1 MKRVVLVL
9 MAALLVLLVYP
20 STHPLAAS
28 SRSLSIDGP
37 TIIVSPRSITPPI
50 DLSGDDDDDDGD
62 ADGVAGTRNDKSTP
76 DTGSRFDPAT
86 RTQFMLM
93 YKMWWNFLIRMR

>member
-9 MAALLVLLVYP
+9 VAALLVLLVYP

-28 SRSLSIDGP
+28 SRSGGSDGP
-37 TIIVSPRSITPPI
+37 TIVVLPHSDIPPI
-50 DLSGDDDDDDGD
+50 DMSGDDDDEDGD
-62 ADGVAGTRNDKSTP
+62 ADDIAGTRGSKSNP
-76 DTGSRFDPAT
+76 GTGSIYDPGT

-93 YKMWWNFLIRMR
+93 YKMWWNFLFRIR